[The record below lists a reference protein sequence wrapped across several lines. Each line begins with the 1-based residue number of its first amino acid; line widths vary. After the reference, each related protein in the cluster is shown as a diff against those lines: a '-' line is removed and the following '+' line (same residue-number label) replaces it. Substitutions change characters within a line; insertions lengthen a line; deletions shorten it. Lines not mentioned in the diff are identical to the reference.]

1 MSPSLRPCLSPLQL
15 TMTYFSHWLV
25 AHLSSG
31 KGELKLCMCPWHE
44 SDPCALFKAEDKFG
58 GDKRP
63 AEVVTIVLT
72 GAFAEIS
79 QPSQHVSAELTPD
92 TGSVDLSVLHRGESE
107 SQPGRVH
114 MD

>member
-79 QPSQHVSAELTPD
+79 QILTAC
-92 TGSVDLSVLHRGESE
+92 
-107 SQPGRVH
+107 QC
-114 MD
+114 